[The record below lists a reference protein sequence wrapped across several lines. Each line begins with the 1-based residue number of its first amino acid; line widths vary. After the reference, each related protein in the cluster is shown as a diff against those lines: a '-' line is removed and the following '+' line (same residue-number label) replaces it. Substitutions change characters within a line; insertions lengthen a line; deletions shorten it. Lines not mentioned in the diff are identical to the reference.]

1 MTASED
7 SLCPTIGVSLHRRVN
22 DDQVKTCAAIL
33 DSLPEWFGDTRAVSA
48 YLNDLPSLETYLAER
63 DSEIVGFAA
72 VKRNGPNIVEIHVMG
87 VAREERRR
95 GVGRALMNR
104 MVEDLARSGIKS
116 LTVQTLG
123 PSDADPAYAETRAFY
138 EAMGFVPLQEFRQ
151 ASWTGPTL
159 VMVRSL

>member
-7 SLCPTIGVSLHRRVN
+7 SLCPTIRISLHRRVN
-22 DDQVKTCAAIL
+22 DDQVEKCAAVL
-33 DSLPEWFGDTRAVSA
+33 DSLSEWFGDAAAVSA
-48 YLNDLPSLETYLAER
+48 YLNDLPSLETYLAKR
-63 DSEIVGFAA
+63 DSDIVGFAA
-72 VKRNGPNIVEIHVMG
+72 VKRNDPHIAEIHVMG
-87 VAREERRR
+87 VARKERRR

-104 MVEDLARSGIKS
+104 MVEDLARSGIETLK
-116 LTVQTLG
+116 VQTLG
-123 PSDADPAYAETRAFY
+123 PSAADPAYAETRAFY